1 MNKKF
6 NNDKKIE
13 TIKQNKKPVI
23 LELKNS
29 MTELK
34 NSTEIF
40 KSRLNWAEE
49 IISEM
54 IQWEDQK

>member
-23 LELKNS
+23 LEPKNS

-34 NSTEIF
+34 NSIEIF

-54 IQWEDQK
+54 IQ